1 MESFSIGEERRTKK
15 GGKGRKRGGKE
26 DKKGDK
32 KEEKILKYKIWWAK
46 KNKKQN
52 KMILPFRFG
61 EAFLN
66 RTWEGL
72 QNRWNNIHPCIIDQI
87 LFFLFLPE
95 SLVLYPLS

>member
-1 MESFSIGEERRTKK
+1 MGGGWFQNKLESFSIGEERRTKK

-52 KMILPFRFG
+52 KMILPLRFG

-66 RTWEGL
+66 G
-72 QNRWNNIHPCIIDQI
+72 HGKAFKIDGTI
-87 LFFLFLPE
+87 YTP
-95 SLVLYPLS
+95 V